1 MGQLLEKFKEIDN
14 NLEQE
19 INRITNEEER
29 RKKEKDREK
38 ISLKRK
44 FKEIIN
50 FINNSNNTM
59 SNLSPDDYAVENG
72 AAYVVAKNVK
82 DKMKIN
88 QLRKFF
94 TQIKN
99 IDNEIKMKKEENNF
113 DTNRIVVLLPELA
126 YAYGRGLI
134 TREFYDLMK
143 ICLSKTKIKTVKDF
157 KRLVDF
163 LSAVLAYHKM
173 LSK

>member
-38 ISLKRK
+38 ISLERK

-50 FINNSNNTM
+50 FINNSDNTM

-94 TQIKN
+94 TRIKS
-99 IDNEIKMKKEENNF
+99 IDNEIRMKKEDNNF
-113 DTNRIVVLLPELA
+113 DASKTVVLLPELA

-143 ICLSKTKIKTVKDF
+143 ICLSETKIKTVKDF